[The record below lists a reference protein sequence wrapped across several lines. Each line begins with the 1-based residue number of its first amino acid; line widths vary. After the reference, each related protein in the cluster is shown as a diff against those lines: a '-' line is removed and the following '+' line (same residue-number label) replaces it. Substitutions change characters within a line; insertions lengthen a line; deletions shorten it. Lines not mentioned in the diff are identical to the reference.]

1 VHALPRTRAASRA
14 REQPARANSQPHRGS
29 ARRRGALALAL
40 AQGRDQ
46 RRDHLVQVAD
56 DGVVGLGH
64 DWGAGSVLIATIVFA
79 PWQPAM
85 CWIAPLIP
93 QAR

>member
-1 VHALPRTRAASRA
+1 
-14 REQPARANSQPHRGS
+14 
-29 ARRRGALALAL
+29 
-40 AQGRDQ
+40 
-46 RRDHLVQVAD
+46 VQVAD